1 MEVKDVMSFKNEDG
15 EKIDLEVVAKIY
27 LEEKEYILLSP
38 IEDEGK
44 DEIDTFSYRVDI
56 EDGQEVLNMVEDE
69 EEFIRIKKEYKKLLY
84 HKE

>member
-56 EDGQEVLNMVEDE
+56 EDGQEVLNMVENE